1 MHDNSLELHLQGVPL
16 SEGVAIGKLF
26 FLSEEDTEVFP
37 AFSIKTDE
45 VDREIQRYRLALS
58 SSRKDLEQL
67 QGFLSEEGS
76 VEAITIINTHIQML
90 EDPLITTIVEEK
102 IHQMLQNTES
112 VFRSVIGD
120 YEKKFFAIEDV
131 FFRQRWID
139 VKDLSQRILKHLY
152 PKQETQR
159 LPAEAVVFTK
169 ELTPS
174 HTAEACVSKVC
185 AFVSE
190 MGGKT
195 SHAALIA
202 RAKGIPYVAHIDVE
216 NLEKAEGSIVIVD
229 GLHGTVI
236 LNPTEKTLQSYQQL
250 KEDIFDKYQKL
261 VEEIHIPATTVDHK
275 KIEVLANIE
284 KLADLDHPYFQ
295 GADGIGLFR
304 SEFLFMQKELF
315 SISEQ
320 DQYHYYLQMIR
331 KAGTLPIV
339 FRVFDLGG
347 DKGFLEQDAWEEPNP
362 ALGVRGIRFLLHYRE
377 FFKRQLRAIFRA
389 IGQGNVSLLL
399 PMIADV
405 EELQEVKALIEEV
418 KRELSDQG
426 LHMSQYVPIGCM
438 IEVPSAALTCD
449 ILAKECDFFSI
460 GTNDL
465 VQYTLAIDRSHP
477 VLCHGFKPAHPSILR
492 MIRHVVEVSFTKAKH
507 VTVCGE
513 MASNPL
519 FTKLLVGLGI
529 ERLSCAPR
537 HIPMIKK
544 TIRSFSYQESKEL
557 VEQLLLLGTAREIEE
572 LLMVNHEKCLLI

>member
-1 MHDNSLELHLQGVPL
+1 MHENSQELHLKGVPL
-16 SEGVAIGKLF
+16 SEGVSIGKLF
-26 FLSEEDTEVFP
+26 FLSEEDPDVFP
-37 AFSIKTDE
+37 AFSINTDE
-45 VDREIQRYRLALS
+45 VDREIQRYRTALS

-67 QGFLSEEGS
+67 QGFLTEEGS
-76 VEAITIINTHIQML
+76 EEAITIINTHIQML

-190 MGGKT
+190 IGGKT

-202 RAKGIPYVAHIDVE
+202 RAKGIPYVAHIDVDT
-216 NLEKAEGSIVIVD
+216 LEQAEGSIVIVD
-229 GLHGTVI
+229 GLSGKVI
-236 LNPTEKTLQSYQQL
+236 LNPSDTTLQSYQKL
-250 KEDIFDKYQKL
+250 KKDIMDKYQKL
-261 VEEIHIPATTVDHK
+261 VEEIHIHATTFDHK
-275 KIEVLANIE
+275 KISVLANIE
-284 KLADLDHPYFQ
+284 KLSDLDHPNFK

-320 DQYHYYLQMIR
+320 DQYHYYLKIIR
-331 KAGTLPIV
+331 RVGYLPLV

-347 DKGFLEQDAWEEPNP
+347 DKGFLEKNSWEEPNP

-399 PMIADV
+399 PMIADI
-405 EELQEVKALIEEV
+405 EELLEVKALIQEV
-418 KRELSDQG
+418 TRELKFQG
-426 LHMSQYVPIGCM
+426 FKCIEHVPIGCM

-477 VLCHGFKPAHPSILR
+477 VLSYGFKPTHPSILR
-492 MIRHVVEVSFTKAKH
+492 MIRHVVEVSRLQHKP

-529 ERLSCAPR
+529 EQLSCAPR
-537 HIPMIKK
+537 HIPLIKK

-557 VEQLLLLGTAREIEE
+557 VEQLFLVQTAKEIEE
-572 LLMVNHEKCLLI
+572 LLMESHEKSVMF

>member
-1 MHDNSLELHLQGVPL
+1 MHENSQELHLKGVPL

-26 FLSEEDTEVFP
+26 FLSEEDPDVFP
-37 AFSIKTDE
+37 AFSINTDE
-45 VDREIQRYRLALS
+45 VDREIQRYRTALS

-67 QGFLSEEGS
+67 QGFLTEEGS
-76 VEAITIINTHIQML
+76 EEAITIINTHIQML

-139 VKDLSQRILKHLY
+139 VKDISQRILKHLY
-152 PKQETQR
+152 PKQETQK

-190 MGGKT
+190 IGGKT

-202 RAKGIPYVAHIDVE
+202 RAKGIPYVAHIDVDT
-216 NLEKAEGSIVIVD
+216 LEQAEGSIVIVD
-229 GLHGTVI
+229 GLSGKVI
-236 LNPTEKTLQSYQQL
+236 LNPSDATLQSYQQL
-250 KEDIFDKYQKL
+250 KEDIFIKYQKL
-261 VEEIHIPATTVDHK
+261 VEEIHIHATTLDHK
-275 KIEVLANIE
+275 KISVLANIE
-284 KLADLDHPYFQ
+284 KLSDLDHPNFK

-320 DQYHYYLQMIR
+320 DQYHYYLKIIR
-331 KAGTLPIV
+331 KAGCLPLV

-347 DKGFLEQDAWEEPNP
+347 DKGFLEKNSWEEPNP

-405 EELQEVKALIEEV
+405 EELLEVKALIQEV
-418 KRELSDQG
+418 TKELNFQG
-426 LHMSQYVPIGCM
+426 LKCREQVPIGCM

-449 ILAKECDFFSI
+449 ILAKQCDFFSI

-477 VLCHGFKPAHPSILR
+477 VLSYGFKPTHPSILR
-492 MIRHVVEVSFTKAKH
+492 MIRHVVEVSRLQHKPI
-507 VTVCGE
+507 TVCGE

-529 ERLSCAPR
+529 EQLSCAPR
-537 HIPMIKK
+537 HIPLIKK

-557 VEQLLLLGTAREIEE
+557 VEQIFLVQTAKEIEE
-572 LLMVNHEKCLLI
+572 LLMESHEKSVIF

>member
-1 MHDNSLELHLQGVPL
+1 MKKKSLELHLEGVPL

-26 FLSEEDTEVFP
+26 FLSEEDPQAFP
-37 AFSIKTDE
+37 AFSINSDE
-45 VDREIQRYRLALS
+45 VDREIQRYRVALS

-76 VEAITIINTHIQML
+76 QEAITIINTHIQML

-102 IHQMLQNTES
+102 IQQMLQNTET

-152 PKQETQR
+152 PKQESQM

-190 MGGKT
+190 IGGNT

-216 NLEKAEGSIVIVD
+216 ALEPAEGSIVIVD
-229 GLHGTVI
+229 GLSGKVI
-236 LNPTEKTLQSYQQL
+236 LNPAEDTLQSYQKL
-250 KEDIFDKYQKL
+250 KEDIVDKYQKL
-261 VEEIHIPATTVDHK
+261 VEEIHIHAKTKDDK
-275 KIEVLANIE
+275 KIAVMANIE
-284 KLADLDHPYFQ
+284 KLSDLDHPYFK

-304 SEFLFMQKELF
+304 SEFLFLQKELF

-320 DQYHYYLQMIR
+320 DQYHAYAQMIR
-331 KAGTLPIV
+331 KAGSLPIV

-347 DKGFLEQDAWEEPNP
+347 DKGFLEKDSWEEPNP

-377 FFKRQLRAIFRA
+377 FFRRQLRALLRA
-389 IGQGNVSLLL
+389 IGKGNVSLLL
-399 PMIADV
+399 PMIADI
-405 EELQEVKALIEEV
+405 EELHEVKMLIAQVQEEL
-418 KRELSDQG
+418 LSQG
-426 LHMSQYVPIGCM
+426 LHCAQHVPIGCM

-477 VLCHGFKPAHPSILR
+477 VLSHGFKPTHPSILR
-492 MIRHVVEVSFTKAKH
+492 MIRHVIHVSMSKKKH

-529 ERLSCAPR
+529 EQLSCAPR
-537 HIPMIKK
+537 HIPLIKK
-544 TIRSFSYQESKEL
+544 TIRSFSYTESKDL
-557 VEQLLLLGTAREIEE
+557 VEKLLLLDSAKEVEG
-572 LLMVNHEKCLLI
+572 LLMEHHEKYISV